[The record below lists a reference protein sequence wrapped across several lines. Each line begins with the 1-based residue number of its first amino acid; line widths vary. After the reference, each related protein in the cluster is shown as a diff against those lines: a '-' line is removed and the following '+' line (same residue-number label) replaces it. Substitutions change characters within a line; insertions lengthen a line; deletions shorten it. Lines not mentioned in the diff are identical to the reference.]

1 MVYSVEAKKRLPAL
15 WVQNSYE
22 LAERKELE
30 YKGDQAPTGS
40 DTNMTV
46 RDRRIYWIVIL
57 SSLLI
62 FLNQSRMIQ
71 YFIRSFLIVVSIGII
86 YGSAGTWITVAI
98 IVLMPYLVIQSFE
111 ILIYTGKKLKIS
123 DDDLQIDRIERNMK
137 PIFNFVFFV
146 SYAISRFISIILYI
160 WNFIEFYVY
169 RIFIYCKRRRTD

>member
-1 MVYSVEAKKRLPAL
+1 LVYSVEAKKRLPAL

-30 YKGDQAPTGS
+30 YKGDQAPTSS

-57 SSLLI
+57 SSLII

-111 ILIYTGKKLKIS
+111 ILIFTGKKLKIS
-123 DDDLQIDRIERNMK
+123 DDDLQIDRIERNMQ
-137 PIFNFVFFV
+137 PIFNFFLTISNAMSHFF
-146 SYAISRFISIILYI
+146 SIILHLLDIIEIYI
-160 WNFIEFYVY
+160 N
-169 RIFIYCKRRRTD
+169 RIFIYFKKRITK